1 VASRWAGARFRHR
14 YWVHALLLLATI
26 ATTTLVGGAHYL
38 SFLSDFGARE
48 IPLSWSLVFPNGFW
62 YSGTLLLILG
72 AHEMGHYGM
81 CRYHRVDATLPYFLP
96 APIPLT
102 GTIGAFIRIR
112 EAFPDRRILFDIGVA
127 GPLAGF
133 VVLLPA
139 LFIGLELSNV
149 SRLPDQFEGFALG
162 EPLVFRLATQAVWG
176 SIPDGHSV
184 NMHPMVFASWFGLF
198 ATALNLMPFGQ
209 LDGGHIAYAA
219 LGRRSTMISLLTV
232 GIAVGLT
239 FVSSSWLM
247 ITVLM
252 VVMLI
257 AFGPRHP
264 SVLDES
270 VALDSR
276 RLLIAVLAA
285 VVFVLCF
292 THVPIEPFDLLR

>member
-1 VASRWAGARFRHR
+1 MFWSSLPGLKRMVRP
-14 YWVHALLLLATI
+14 
-26 ATTTLVGGAHYL
+26 GGI
-38 SFLSDFGARE
+38 RT
-48 IPLSWSLVFPNGFW
+48 SLPV
-62 YSGTLLLILG
+62 LG
-72 AHEMGHYGM
+72 L
-81 CRYHRVDATLPYFLP
+81 R
-96 APIPLT
+96 PIPRLRGLT
-102 GTIGAFIRIR
+102 WKT
-112 EAFPDRRILFDIGVA
+112 PKPRRILFDIGVA

-139 LFIGLELSNV
+139 LFVGLELSNV
-149 SRLPDQFEGFALG
+149 ARLPDQFEGFALG
-162 EPLVFRLATQAVWG
+162 EPLLFQLATQAVWG
-176 SIPDGHSV
+176 PIPEGHSV

-219 LGRRSTMISLLTV
+219 LGRRSTLISLLTV

-239 FVSSSWLM
+239 FVSSSWMM